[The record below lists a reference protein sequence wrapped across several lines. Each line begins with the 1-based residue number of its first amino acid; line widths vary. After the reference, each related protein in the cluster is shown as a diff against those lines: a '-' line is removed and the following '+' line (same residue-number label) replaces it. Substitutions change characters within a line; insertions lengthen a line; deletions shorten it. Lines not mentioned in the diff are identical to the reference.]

1 MSKFIL
7 ILFFLICASSQLNA
21 EDYPKKLPNKR
32 PNIPFGNVGWK
43 RHGNIPNNVG
53 YMPVIAWFPNGT
65 MFNVGP
71 VMVSADRR
79 YVTIGINMGFSQ
91 VTEVHTFN
99 FVTGEQK

>member
-1 MSKFIL
+1 MKKILLSLAL
-7 ILFFLICASSQLNA
+7 ILSCYTNTFS
-21 EDYPKKLPNKR
+21 EDYHKKPNKR

-65 MFNVGP
+65 IFNVGP
-71 VMVSADRR
+71 VAVSADRR